1 MLREKGAPAGAAELV
16 VAIGDVEYGNSK
28 RNREGLVMA
37 GERKNEG
44 HAGLVQASRSASL
57 WMWIS
62 AAFDVFPV
70 VAALVVALFM
80 MREGASPAFFVLLFV
95 IGSGVVAILVAAA
108 TWKAR
113 AGHRIRR
120 GVEMQDGELF
130 ASAFVPLR
138 RFLVLVFVTFTIS
151 TLVFIA
157 EGC

>member
-1 MLREKGAPAGAAELV
+1 MASEKKAG
-16 VAIGDVEYGNSK
+16 
-28 RNREGLVMA
+28 
-37 GERKNEG
+37 G
-44 HAGLVQASRSASL
+44 HAGLEQASRSASR

-62 AAFDVFPV
+62 AVFDVFPV

-108 TWKAR
+108 LWKTR
-113 AGHRIRR
+113 AGYRIRR
-120 GVEMQDGELF
+120 GIEQQDGELF

-138 RFLVLVFVTFTIS
+138 RFLVLVFIMFSIS
-151 TLVFIA
+151 TLAVIV